1 MISSTR
7 FPRLQTAQVEIPWTK
22 LGSKPVKVLLE
33 GVCVLVGPV
42 DRNSWGD
49 DEVRQRRLG
58 IKRASLERAE
68 AAAKKKKEEGG
79 DGKEK
84 GEEEEQVR

>member
-1 MISSTR
+1 M
-7 FPRLQTAQVEIPWTK
+7 EIPWTK

-49 DEVRQRRLG
+49 DEVRERRLG

-68 AAAKKKKEEGG
+68 AAAAKKKEGG
-79 DGKEK
+79 GNGSDDDV
-84 GEEEEQVR
+84 QVRCIKSAFLR